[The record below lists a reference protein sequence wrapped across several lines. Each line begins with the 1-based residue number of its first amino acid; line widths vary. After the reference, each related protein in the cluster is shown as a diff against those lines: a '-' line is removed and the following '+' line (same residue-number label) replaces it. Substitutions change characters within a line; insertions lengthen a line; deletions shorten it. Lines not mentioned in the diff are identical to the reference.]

1 MPPKRP
7 TLPAATGPPS
17 QRPLLG
23 ARDSETYRVIL
34 VSPGLPAA
42 EIGGRT
48 GRAPAA
54 VRASLSRLTR
64 LGLVS
69 KAGRRPVTYT
79 ANRPSASLSEHERL
93 LQAALEDHRHLV
105 TVFEELYAVGQSE
118 HAHQLIEVVMGKE
131 NITRRFF
138 HLEATVRREILVF
151 DRPPYVLPPGTASQR
166 AAEQALL
173 ARGVT
178 VRSIYDRRSLEAEG
192 GLELITA
199 LTQAGEQARLAPD
212 LPVKVAIFDR
222 AAALLPLSEESG
234 DDRVVI
240 IRRSTMLTVLIAFF
254 ERVWNEAVPF
264 LTPTDAAPE
273 VPDPRARPH
282 PATGVLTSGEK
293 DTTDQMLSLLAA
305 GFGDAAIAR
314 QLGVSERT
322 IGRRVRAL
330 MDELGAGSRFQA
342 GVEIARRGLL
352 AAGDAERF
360 D

>member
-1 MPPKRP
+1 MSSTRP
-7 TLPAATGPPS
+7 TPSPARGAPP
-17 QRPLLG
+17 QRPLL
-23 ARDSETYRVIL
+23 APRDSETYRVIL

-42 EIGGRT
+42 EIGNRT

-54 VRASLSRLTR
+54 VRASLSRLTH

-79 ANRPSASLSEHERL
+79 ANRPSASMGEHERR
-93 LQAALEDHRHLV
+93 LQAALEDHRRMV
-105 TVFEELYAVGQSE
+105 TVLEELYAVGQSE

-173 ARGVT
+173 ARGVA
-178 VRSIYDRRSLEAEG
+178 VRSVYDRRSLEAEG

-199 LTQAGEQARLAPD
+199 LAQAGEQARLAPD

-254 ERVWNEAVPF
+254 ERVWNEAAPF
-264 LTPTDAAPE
+264 LTPADAAP
-273 VPDPRARPH
+273 AAASPH
-282 PATGVLTSGEK
+282 PHAHPGAGTLAPGEK
-293 DTTDQMLSLLAA
+293 NVADQMLSLLAA

-352 AAGDAERF
+352 AARDAGER
-360 D
+360 